1 MDIWKILLRKAY
13 EEATKSPDPS
23 TQNGA
28 VIVRNSE
35 KTIVGTDCNRLPD
48 GIVHTHERLF
58 TPLKYLYVEHAEFGS
73 VFDAM
78 NKSGLGNL
86 IGHTIVCPWA
96 ACTGCAKTIMRSG
109 ILRLV
114 RHKDATDRSA
124 GNTKW
129 IDEIRE
135 ADVMMRE
142 KGIEII
148 DVVGPLG
155 APQIRHGGTYWTP

>member
-1 MDIWKILLRKAY
+1 M
-13 EEATKSPDPS
+13 EATKSPDPS

-28 VIVRNSE
+28 LIVRDSDYA
-35 KTIVGTDCNRLPD
+35 IVGADCNRLPD
-48 GIVHTHERLF
+48 GIAHTHERLF
-58 TPLKYLYVEHAEFGS
+58 TPLKYLFVEHAEFGS

-78 NKSGLGNL
+78 KKSGLGNMV
-86 IGHTIVCPWA
+86 GHTMVCPWA

-109 ILRLV
+109 IRRLV

-142 KGIEII
+142 VGIDII
-148 DVVGPLG
+148 ECNGQVG
-155 APQIRHGGTYWTP
+155 APPILHSGTYWNP